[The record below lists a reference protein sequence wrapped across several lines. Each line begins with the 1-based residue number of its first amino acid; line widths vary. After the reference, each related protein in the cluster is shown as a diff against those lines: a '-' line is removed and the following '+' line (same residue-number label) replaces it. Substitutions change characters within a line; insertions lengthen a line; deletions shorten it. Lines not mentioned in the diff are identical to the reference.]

1 MTTKKTSPG
10 SLVMM
15 VSSTMPPVF
24 GWSRVESVELL
35 LARVLAEAG
44 VMRSRK
50 DAAPGPLK

>member
-35 LARVLAEAG
+35 SARVLAEAG